1 MSKVL
6 FVYAKGGPPLEYTL
20 SRVAAKAEVHL
31 LALSPLPPTV
41 RERCTR
47 LCASVT
53 VPDPAGAPDL
63 VALIT
68 AQAQAV
74 GADAVYTAS
83 EYAVV
88 AVADACE
95 KLGLAGAGGNCV
107 LARDKRMMRRTWQEH
122 GVPQPRFHAVADE
135 ADMSAAA
142 AEIPFPMLLK
152 AAWSAGS
159 TAHRIIGGP
168 EDVAPAWHRARA
180 VMEESARQGYAEL
193 HVAGAGGD
201 FLVEQIVDGTAEG
214 WFDEPGWGDYVS
226 VEGIVVDGVYRPVC
240 LSGRMPT
247 VAPFTER
254 ASITPALLRAEAQE
268 RIVELSRAAVDALG
282 LRTCGTHTEIKLG
295 ADGRMWVI
303 ETAARFGGAMTVPQI
318 EEVFGVDL
326 VGMLVDGLLGRPVA
340 WPGGVLGPEEAD
352 GAAGSLVVLGVDR
365 TGVPWPDRRVWDF
378 PAVDWPALV
387 TDGSRLTEVTEH
399 SLPNGT
405 PVPVYDPAA
414 GANSMAALCLL
425 SASDPVT
432 VIRDFETLTDAL
444 PDVLPAAVDGGRRI

>member
-6 FVYAKGGPPLEYTL
+6 FVYAKGGPPLEYAL
-20 SRVAAKAEVHL
+20 SRVAARAEVHL
-31 LALSPLPPTV
+31 LALSPLPPSA
-41 RERCTR
+41 RGRCAR

-53 VPDPAGAPDL
+53 VPGEAGPPDL

-68 AQAQAV
+68 ARAQAV
-74 GADAVYTAS
+74 GADAVFTPS

-88 AVADACE
+88 AVAEACR
-95 KLGLAGAGGNCV
+95 KLGLAGAGDTCV
-107 LARDKRMMRRTWQEH
+107 LARDKRMMRLTWWEH
-122 GVPQPRFHAVADE
+122 GVPQPRFRAVADE
-135 ADMSAAA
+135 AEIRAAA
-142 AEIPFPMLLK
+142 AGIGFPMLLK

-159 TAHRIIGGP
+159 TAHRIISGP
-168 EDVAPAWHRARA
+168 EDIAPAWRRARA
-180 VMEESARQGYAEL
+180 VMEESARHGYAEL
-193 HVAGAGGD
+193 HVAGADGD
-201 FLVEQIVDGTAEG
+201 FLVEQIVEGTAED

-226 VEGIVVDGVYRPVC
+226 VEGIVADGVYHPVC

-254 ASITPALLRAEAQE
+254 ASITPALLPAAAQE
-268 RIVELSRAAVDALG
+268 RIVELARAAVDALG

-295 ADGRMWVI
+295 AGGEMWVI

-318 EEVFGVDL
+318 EEVFGADL
-326 VGMLVDGLLGRPVA
+326 IGMLVDGLLGRPVA
-340 WPGGVLGPEEAD
+340 WPGGVLGPGEAV

-365 TGVPWPDRRVWDF
+365 TGAPWPDRRVWDF
-378 PAVDWPALV
+378 SAVDRPALI
-387 TDGSRLTEVTEH
+387 TEGSRLTEVTEH
-399 SLPNGT
+399 SLPHGT

-444 PDVLPAAVDGGRRI
+444 PDVLPAVPDGGGRI